1 MKEKKRFNFNIE
13 MQKCLSENM
22 WDSCP
27 EFSTANLYDAVY
39 SIALKMVRK
48 QVDLVSLESD
58 YFKFG
63 SVISKALKDAGVK
76 VNTLLIEDADFYHIH
91 SKGFFSFSGGQVI
104 ALGNSYLLSLTLYYA
119 SKQNV
124 SCHAILT
131 QPNFESLLSS
141 KIKILLNGVPV
152 IVDVKP
158 FKTIICDLDIIAKSP
173 RESLAESYIR
183 SVSKLLTLIDYKLRV
198 FTDGLKFDK
207 NTYDSVKN
215 AIGLVLGVNSYEN
228 YKEVLIYAQL
238 VMAKAYANSEVLCDG
253 AVELFCD
260 TLGIFAPDFTYED
273 RLMMA
278 FNKLVKVYH
287 MFFNNDFS
295 NLLSLPDYNADIF
308 ILEKTT
314 GKSGGY
320 FRKNL
325 KIPSER
331 RRTLLN
337 ALIYKTRESFL
348 KETSNILS
356 VLAPITKIYG
366 GLNKQNKDKPMI
378 NYDMV
383 KNSLTLCSYFS
394 DKTTILTLCRDMGL
408 WRCIQ

>member
-22 WDSCP
+22 WDTCP

-39 SIALKMVRK
+39 SIALKMASK
-48 QVDLVSLESD
+48 PVDLVSLESD
-58 YFKFG
+58 YLKYG
-63 SVISKALKDAGVK
+63 STISKALKDADVK
-76 VNTLLIEDADFYHIH
+76 VNTLLIEDADFYHMH
-91 SKGFFSFSGGQVI
+91 TKGFFSFSGGQVI
-104 ALGNSYLLSLTLYYA
+104 VLGSSHLLSLTLYYA
-119 SKQNV
+119 SRQNV

-131 QPNFESLLSS
+131 EPNFEMLLSS
-141 KIKILLNGVPV
+141 KIKIVLNGVPV
-152 IVDVKP
+152 YVDVNP
-158 FKTIICDLDIIAKSP
+158 FKTIICDLEVLTKASK
-173 RESLAESYIR
+173 ESVAESYIR
-183 SVSKLLTLIDYKLRV
+183 TVSKLLTLIDYKLRV
-198 FTDGLKFDK
+198 FTDGLKFNK
-207 NTYDSVKN
+207 VVYDSVKK
-215 AIGLVLGVNSYEN
+215 AIALALNVNSYEN

-238 VMAKAYANSEVLCDG
+238 VMAKAYANSEVLTDG
-253 AVELFCD
+253 GVELFCD
-260 TLGIFAPDFTYED
+260 TLGVFAPDFSYRD

-295 NLLSLPDYNADIF
+295 NLLSVPDYNADIF

-314 GKSGGY
+314 GKSGSY

-331 RRTLLN
+331 RRTLIN
-337 ALIYKTRESFL
+337 ALIYKTREGFL
-348 KETSNILS
+348 KETSAILS
-356 VLAPITKIYG
+356 VLSPIVKIYE
-366 GLNKQNKDKPMI
+366 GLNKQNKEKPII

-394 DKTTILTLCRDMGL
+394 DKTSILTLCRDMGI

>member
-22 WDSCP
+22 WDTCP

-39 SIALKMVRK
+39 SIALKMASK
-48 QVDLVSLESD
+48 PVDLVSLESD
-58 YFKFG
+58 YLKYG
-63 SVISKALKDAGVK
+63 STISKALKDADVK
-76 VNTLLIEDADFYHIH
+76 VNTLLIEDADFYHMH
-91 SKGFFSFSGGQVI
+91 TKGFFSFSGGQVI
-104 ALGNSYLLSLTLYYA
+104 VLGSSHLLSLTLYYA
-119 SKQNV
+119 SRQNV

-131 QPNFESLLSS
+131 EPNFEMLLSS
-141 KIKILLNGVPV
+141 KIKIVLNGVPV
-152 IVDVKP
+152 YVDVNP
-158 FKTIICDLDIIAKSP
+158 FKTIICDLEILTKASK
-173 RESLAESYIR
+173 ESVAESYIR
-183 SVSKLLTLIDYKLRV
+183 TVSKLLTLIDYKLRV
-198 FTDGLKFDK
+198 FTDGLKFNK
-207 NTYDSVKN
+207 VVYDSVKK
-215 AIGLVLGVNSYEN
+215 AIALALNVNSYEN

-238 VMAKAYANSEVLCDG
+238 VMAKAYANSEVLTDG
-253 AVELFCD
+253 GVELFCD
-260 TLGIFAPDFTYED
+260 TLGVFAPDFSYRD

-295 NLLSLPDYNADIF
+295 NLLSVPNYNADIF

-331 RRTLLN
+331 RRTLIN
-337 ALIYKTRESFL
+337 ALIYKTREGFL
-348 KETSNILS
+348 KETSAMLS
-356 VLAPITKIYG
+356 VLSPIVKIYE
-366 GLNKQNKDKPMI
+366 GLNKQNKEKPII

-394 DKTTILTLCRDMGL
+394 NKTSILTLCRDMGL

>member
-22 WDSCP
+22 WDTCP

-39 SIALKMVRK
+39 SIALKMASK
-48 QVDLVSLESD
+48 PVDLVSLESD
-58 YFKFG
+58 YLKYG
-63 SVISKALKDAGVK
+63 STISKALKDADVK
-76 VNTLLIEDADFYHIH
+76 VNTLLIEDADFYHMH
-91 SKGFFSFSGGQVI
+91 TKGFFSFSGGQVI
-104 ALGNSYLLSLTLYYA
+104 VLGSSHLLSLTLYYA
-119 SKQNV
+119 SRQNV

-131 QPNFESLLSS
+131 EPNFEMLLSS
-141 KIKILLNGVPV
+141 KIKIVLNGVPV
-152 IVDVKP
+152 YVDVNP
-158 FKTIICDLDIIAKSP
+158 FKTIICDLEVLTKASK
-173 RESLAESYIR
+173 ESVAESYIR
-183 SVSKLLTLIDYKLRV
+183 TVSKLLTLTDYKLRV
-198 FTDGLKFDK
+198 FTDGLKFNK
-207 NTYDSVKN
+207 VVYDSVKK
-215 AIGLVLGVNSYEN
+215 AIALALNVNSYEN

-238 VMAKAYANSEVLCDG
+238 VMAKAYANSEVLTDG
-253 AVELFCD
+253 GVELFCD
-260 TLGIFAPDFTYED
+260 TLGVFAPDFSYRD

-295 NLLSLPDYNADIF
+295 NLLSVPNYNADIF

-331 RRTLLN
+331 RRTLIN
-337 ALIYKTRESFL
+337 ALIYKTREGFL
-348 KETSNILS
+348 KETSAMLS
-356 VLAPITKIYG
+356 VLSPIVKIYE
-366 GLNKQNKDKPMI
+366 GLNKQNKEKPII

-394 DKTTILTLCRDMGL
+394 NKTSILTLCRDMGI